1 MADQQPRKLWRIVL
15 VTSLALNLAVVGVI
29 GGLALR
35 SSGDKGPPRN
45 FDVGLGS
52 IGRALSQED
61 RRAIGSALRNA
72 PGSRAS
78 GRAENEAMLDSLIVA
93 LRADPYSEAALQDA
107 LDAPRVRAATV
118 RETAIAALKLRI
130 AAMSQEERNGLA
142 DRLAANESR
151 NGRKP

>member
-78 GRAENEAMLDSLIVA
+78 GRAENEAMLDSLRHHNGVA
-93 LRADPYSEAALQDA
+93 SRTLRRIKSCICVSTRIKSFCIDMTEAAKSTHCHA
-107 LDAPRVRAATV
+107 H
-118 RETAIAALKLRI
+118 
-130 AAMSQEERNGLA
+130 RNCNL
-142 DRLAANESR
+142 
-151 NGRKP
+151 